1 MGLRKGWGEHSIV
14 KKIERIRREE
24 EERRRSHERE
34 NERMDMRVVEEEED
48 WEYTVCVENVK

>member
-24 EERRRSHERE
+24 EERRRSKAKALPNRDCDLPLHCSSFSVLRA
-34 NERMDMRVVEEEED
+34 MVS
-48 WEYTVCVENVK
+48 